1 MPYNLKADNDLIC
14 QCGCIINKYYMSKHL
29 QIAKHERE
37 MRNRVNIEVVDHYKT
52 NQELNVNFSLNNLKI
67 KRYIIINK
75 NKK

>member
-1 MPYNLKADNDLIC
+1 
-14 QCGCIINKYYMSKHL
+14 MSKHL

-52 NQELNVNFSLNNLKI
+52 NQELNVNFFLNNLKI